1 MTENKED
8 QREGGRQGGGMANR
22 NSHTSPL
29 PSCSTVSDAGSEN
42 PSEDGIWQTHQPYLY
57 WAKLDLVGLCCTT
70 LSGGKIHRQSL
81 AVTTNCC
88 YFPSA
93 NRSAGRQ
100 PASQSAAR
108 QRATCFLILRPSFP
122 SVRRFAD
129 GVFLLLFSLPTSI
142 RWSFAWEYK
151 FIRTFPPLRGSDT
164 YAKIADA

>member
-1 MTENKED
+1 MLPESSS
-8 QREGGRQGGGMANR
+8 R
-22 NSHTSPL
+22 PL
-29 PSCSTVSDAGSEN
+29 PATLAQTRNLAHASLETAVVR
-42 PSEDGIWQTHQPYLY
+42 IWQTHQYY
-57 WAKLDLVGLCCTT
+57 HNWAKLDLVGLCCTT

-100 PASQSAAR
+100 PASLSAR

-122 SVRRFAD
+122 SVRRFLRRFAD
-129 GVFLLLFSLPTSI
+129 GVFLLLSSLSLFSLCPHPSVG
-142 RWSFAWEYK
+142 RRS
-151 FIRTFPPLRGSDT
+151 RGNINLSAPFHPSDT

>member
-8 QREGGRQGGGMANR
+8 QKGGETGGMANR

-29 PSCSTVSDAGSEN
+29 PSCSTDSYAGSGN
-42 PSEDGIWQTHQPYLY
+42 PRVDWIWRTHQSYHN
-57 WAKLDLVGLCCTT
+57 WAKLDLVGLFCTT

-100 PASQSAAR
+100 PASQSAR
-108 QRATCFLILRPSFP
+108 QSHLLSYFATIIPLGPPVRLSVCRWCFSPSLLSAHIHP
-122 SVRRFAD
+122 LVVRV
-129 GVFLLLFSLPTSI
+129 GI
-142 RWSFAWEYK
+142 
-151 FIRTFPPLRGSDT
+151 
-164 YAKIADA
+164 